1 MTAASKEV
9 SSIELF
15 FNNFAMELFMLYQ
28 SRRKMK
34 NEIIMVAKLLRV
46 IQFSFICLVIFSLWT
61 GCANDMNSK
70 FSTPTNAFGQA
81 NRLCIV
87 ADQDLWEGKTGDSIR
102 YYFAAAYPILPQP
115 EPLFDLQHFTPEELE
130 ADPYRKELRAYLIVG
145 TLDDKQSSTI
155 ASITKDLGP
164 ENLRKA
170 KEQSDFN
177 IKVGYDKWAQG
188 QVLVYLFAQSQ
199 NALVTALQQ
208 NFTGISN
215 KFNKSDEEQFEATI
229 YFGGQN
235 AAIKETI
242 RKRYG
247 MDIRI
252 PSDYFIATENAK
264 TTWLRKETQF
274 LSSNILIHKTPY
286 SSEAQL
292 TKEGIKNL
300 RDQLGKEYISTE
312 IKDTYMQTNDVDL
325 PMWTKAID
333 LNGAYAIESRGI
345 WEIVNDFMGGP
356 FISYLILNKEKNEL
370 IYIDCFV
377 HAPAKKK
384 RDFMMHLEYIISS
397 AKFQ

>member
-1 MTAASKEV
+1 
-9 SSIELF
+9 
-15 FNNFAMELFMLYQ
+15 
-28 SRRKMK
+28 MK
-34 NEIIMVAKLLRV
+34 NEIIMVAKLPGLIKLSV
-46 IQFSFICLVIFSLWT
+46 LCTILLGLLS

-81 NRLCIV
+81 NRLCVV
-87 ADQDLWEGKTGDSIR
+87 ADQDVWEGKTGDSIR

-145 TLDDKQSSTI
+145 NLGDEKSSTV

-170 KEQSDFN
+170 KEQNDFN
-177 IKVGYDKWAQG
+177 TKVGYNKWAQG

-199 NALVTALQQ
+199 QSLVSAMQK
-208 NFTGISN
+208 NFSGIAS
-215 KFNKSDEEQFEATI
+215 KFNKSDEEQFEATL
-229 YFGGQN
+229 YFGGEN
-235 AAIKETI
+235 GTIKEKI
-242 RKRYG
+242 QERYG
-247 MDIRI
+247 MQVRI
-252 PSDYFIATENAK
+252 PSDYFVAIENAK
-264 TTWLRKETQF
+264 TTWLRKETEF

-286 SSEAQL
+286 TSEAQL
-292 TKEGIKNL
+292 TKAGIKKL
-300 RDQLGKEYISTE
+300 RDQLGKEYVSTE
-312 IKDTYMQTNDVDL
+312 IKNTYMVTNDVDL
-325 PMWTKAID
+325 PMLTKAID

-345 WEIVNDFMGGP
+345 WEVENDFMGGP
-356 FISYLILNKEKNEL
+356 FISYLVLNKEKNEL

-384 RDFMMHLEYIISS
+384 RDFMMHLEYIIGS

>member
-1 MTAASKEV
+1 
-9 SSIELF
+9 
-15 FNNFAMELFMLYQ
+15 
-28 SRRKMK
+28 
-34 NEIIMVAKLLRV
+34 MVAKLLGL
-46 IQFSFICLVIFSLWT
+46 IKTPFICLLVLSLWT

-70 FSTPTNAFGQA
+70 FSAPTNAFGQA
-81 NRLCIV
+81 NRLCVV

-102 YYFAAAYPILPQP
+102 HYFAAAYPILPQP
-115 EPLFDLQHFTPEELE
+115 EPLFDLQHFTPEELN

-145 TLDDKQSSTI
+145 DLGDKGSSTV

-199 NALVTALQQ
+199 AALVTAMQQ
-208 NFTGISN
+208 NFPGISN
-215 KFNKSDEEQFEATI
+215 KFNKSDEEQFEATL
-229 YFGGQN
+229 YFGGEN
-235 AAIKETI
+235 NLVKEKI
-242 RKRYG
+242 QKRYG
-247 MDIRI
+247 MQMRI
-252 PSDYFIATENAK
+252 PSDYFVATENAK

-274 LSSNILIHKTPY
+274 LSSNIMIHKTPY
-286 SSEAQL
+286 TSEAQL
-292 TKEGIKNL
+292 TKEGIKKL

-312 IKDTYMQTNDVDL
+312 IKDTYMTTNDVDL
-325 PMWTKAID
+325 PMLTKAID

-345 WEIVNDFMGGP
+345 WEIENDFMGGP
-356 FISYLILNKEKNEL
+356 FISYLILNKEKDEL
-370 IYIDCFV
+370 IYMDCFV

-384 RDFMMHLEYIISS
+384 RDYMMHLQYIVGS